1 MFVKQNPDRKNLYI
15 YSKDF
20 MKITFESDDD
30 LPLGKPLN
38 IPNMITVA
46 ASVFGKDGKYYPQV
60 YLHEC
65 LYELW
70 NVAIQ
75 LN

>member
-1 MFVKQNPDRKNLYI
+1 
-15 YSKDF
+15 
-20 MKITFESDDD
+20 MKIRFESDDD
-30 LPLGKPLN
+30 LPLGQPLN